1 MKEKYYDLAYQAAR
15 DKAREM
21 LNKLR
26 KMLNYKNPRKKEDC
40 QTFWRRKEQLD
51 KIYNKFETTT
61 DAIVTTDFN
70 YQANYVN
77 SAIE

>member
-26 KMLNYKNPRKKEDC
+26 KMLDNKNLRKKEDC
-40 QTFWRRKEQLD
+40 QTFWRRKEKLD
-51 KIYNKFETTT
+51 KIYNQFETTT
-61 DAIVTTDFN
+61 DAIVPTDFN